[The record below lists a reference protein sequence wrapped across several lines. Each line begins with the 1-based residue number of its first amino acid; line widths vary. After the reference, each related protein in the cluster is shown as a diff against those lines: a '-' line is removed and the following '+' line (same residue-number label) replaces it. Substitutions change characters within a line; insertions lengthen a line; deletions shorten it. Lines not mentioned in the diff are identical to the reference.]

1 MGLARGG
8 VLAPAPLVRYLP
20 LGYLLFLRPTATAH
34 SPPLSSFSQTLE
46 TRVIYYLGSCAVLIV
61 IAGDPKVST
70 IMSDRLFEGI
80 GAPITVARDDDLPS
94 IDPTLDS
101 CCQREVRNKICNAS
115 LLKQKM
121 MCSALTFSTRDRL
134 NPTVNETP

>member
-8 VLAPAPLVRYLP
+8 VLAPRPCICLW
-20 LGYLLFLRPTATAH
+20 GISSSRPTATAH
-34 SPPLSSFSQTLE
+34 SPPLSSFSLRDSRLP
-46 TRVIYYLGSCAVLIV
+46 RVIYYLGSCAVLIV